1 MVPKETPFGIY
12 RIQLIIS
19 DDRKDDPISSFYSFQ
34 IEVFVPRKEE
44 KVKDE
49 QILKLDEDENEEVEA
64 SKNEP
69 YIILDSFSDLGELV
83 VRFSQKLDIP

>member
-1 MVPKETPFGIY
+1 M
-12 RIQLIIS
+12 
-19 DDRKDDPISSFYSFQ
+19 
-34 IEVFVPRKEE
+34 PRKEE